1 MKKYTYLL
9 KALTHIAIA
18 VFLFHSHQIYGQA
31 APKLHFCVWGD
42 TRSMDS
48 KVTDLLDKADPQL
61 VIHSGDLWSDI
72 GMSKWKSNVTSKSNL
87 NALLNANKLLVAWG
101 NHESCS
107 ELTKF
112 TPSLVRN
119 NSCNYSFTE
128 GNCFFICMG
137 EDPAANQSFLEAQL
151 SSAAA
156 KAAKWRIIFH
166 HFPIY
171 SSGGHEANG
180 STNYE
185 KLCDKYNVAFSFSGH
200 SHNYDRS
207 KVLYNKAVVFT
218 GNMIPATQKGTTY
231 TVSGGGGA
239 PLYSVASKTWQE
251 KAISTT
257 HFIEMFAYD
266 DSMRVKVYNNTG
278 KLIDN
283 YVRGRYDIATDVVD
297 LDEKPQSMLHD
308 ARPSFFSTSTTIDY
322 TLGKAAPVDIKI
334 YDASGRLI
342 KTIVNGMQPAG
353 LNSVIWNGNDDSGNR
368 IPPGMYIC
376 TMTSEDY
383 YATKKLM
390 LVE

>member
-1 MKKYTYLL
+1 M
-9 KALTHIAIA
+9 ALAI
-18 VFLFHSHQIYGQA
+18 FSLPKQQIQA
-31 APKLHFCVWGD
+31 QTAPKLHFCVWGD

-48 KVTDLLDKADPQL
+48 KVTDLLDKANPE
-61 VIHSGDLWSDI
+61 VIIHSGDLWSDI
-72 GMSKWKSNVTSKSNL
+72 GMSKWKSNVTSKPNL

-112 TPSLVRN
+112 TPSMVKN

-128 GNCFFICMG
+128 GNCFFICLG
-137 EDPAANQSFLEAQL
+137 ENPSSGLSFLETQL
-151 SSAAA
+151 SSAASQ
-156 KAAKWRIIFH
+156 AAKWRIIFH
-166 HFPIY
+166 HYPIY
-171 SSGGHEANG
+171 SSGGHEATGN
-180 STNYE
+180 TNYE

-218 GNMIPATQKGTTY
+218 GNVIPATQKGTTY

-257 HFIEMFAYD
+257 HFMEMFAYD
-266 DSMRVKVYNNTG
+266 DSMRVKVYNNAG

-283 YVRGRYDIATDVVD
+283 YVRGRYDIATDVID
-297 LDEKPQSMLHD
+297 LDQSQSMLHD

-322 TLGKAAPVDIKI
+322 TLGKSAPVDIKI
-334 YDASGRLI
+334 YDASGRLV
-342 KTIVNGMQPAG
+342 KTLVNGVQPAG
-353 LNSVIWNGNDDSGNR
+353 LNSAVWNGDDNSGNK
-368 IPPGMYIC
+368 ITPGIYIC
-376 TMTSEDY
+376 TMISEEY
-383 YATKKLM
+383 YGTKKLM
-390 LVE
+390 FVE